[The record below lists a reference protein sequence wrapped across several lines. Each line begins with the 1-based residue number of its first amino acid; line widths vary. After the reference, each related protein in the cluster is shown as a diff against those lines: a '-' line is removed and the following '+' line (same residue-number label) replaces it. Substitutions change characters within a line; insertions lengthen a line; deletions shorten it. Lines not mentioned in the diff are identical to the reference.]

1 MCHVQVAV
9 TISLLW
15 TQNNNKHNVWGKAFL
30 KKKKNFFFFTK
41 HQRMCCAVA
50 TRETDR
56 GMTDLVLALA
66 SLHHMDTLG
75 VDQRLLGQTL
85 PKRGLRDQQ
94 SSKCCKSSTHTQFS
108 NRRGKNTGCHEI

>member
-1 MCHVQVAV
+1 
-9 TISLLW
+9 
-15 TQNNNKHNVWGKAFL
+15 
-30 KKKKNFFFFTK
+30 
-41 HQRMCCAVA
+41 MCCAVA

-108 NRRGKNTGCHEI
+108 NRRAIKLLPLIP